1 MLMLSCWEWCQSD
14 SSAISYISLLCRS
27 VCALGV
33 WGYCRLKIVLHSL
46 VQWGEVQS
54 GWEVTISSSSSRGTD
69 VGEAWAWK
77 YALLFQDNASAIMLW
92 DPLIWAADTT
102 KLYFAII
109 NERQRIRCIRVFSL
123 LEPELI
129 SATTAELSDQKRT
142 DFPSHSCPQRAAD
155 VTIGIISLIEMCEA
169 FIVCGHLN
177 CSHLLPS

>member
-1 MLMLSCWEWCQSD
+1 
-14 SSAISYISLLCRS
+14 
-27 VCALGV
+27 
-33 WGYCRLKIVLHSL
+33 
-46 VQWGEVQS
+46 
-54 GWEVTISSSSSRGTD
+54 
-69 VGEAWAWK
+69 
-77 YALLFQDNASAIMLW
+77 MLW

-155 VTIGIISLIEMCEA
+155 MTIGIISLIEMCEA
-169 FIVCGHLN
+169 FIFVAI
-177 CSHLLPS
+177 